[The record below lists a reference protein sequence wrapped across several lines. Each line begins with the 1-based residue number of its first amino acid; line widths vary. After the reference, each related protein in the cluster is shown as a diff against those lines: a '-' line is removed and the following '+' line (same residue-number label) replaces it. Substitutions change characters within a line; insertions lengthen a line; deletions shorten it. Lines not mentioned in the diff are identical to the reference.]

1 MAQFKS
7 KHGTVSR
14 SQQELYMSF
23 VDMRNF
29 TQMLPADKK
38 DMVTADYDTLTAI
51 VQNFRISVKVT
62 GRVPYSLIQLQDAD
76 APFHFGISIH
86 FDESPIP
93 GSTDFS
99 IEVDA
104 ELNLMMKMMLGSKIE
119 EALNKIVDGLVAVS
133 EGRMPEGMPKDFNFN

>member
-14 SQQELYMSF
+14 PQQELYMSF

-38 DMVTADYDTLTAI
+38 DMVSADYDTLSAT
-51 VQNFRISVKVT
+51 VQNFRIAVKVA

-86 FDESPIP
+86 FDESPVP
-93 GSTDFS
+93 GKTDFY
-99 IEVDA
+99 IEADA
-104 ELNLMMKMMLGSKIE
+104 DLNLMMKMMLGNKIE
-119 EALNKIVDGLVAVS
+119 EALDKIVDGLVAVS

>member
-38 DMVTADYDTLTAI
+38 DMVTADYDTLTAT
-51 VQNFRISVKVT
+51 VQNFRISVRVS
-62 GRVPYSLIQLQDAD
+62 GRVPYSLIQLQDVD

-86 FDESPIP
+86 FDESPVP
-93 GSTDFS
+93 GKTEFS
-99 IEVDA
+99 IDVDA
-104 ELNLMMKMMLGSKIE
+104 DLNLMMKMMLGNKIE

>member
-7 KHGTVSR
+7 KHGIVSR
-14 SQQELYMSF
+14 PQQELYMSF

-29 TQMLPADKK
+29 TQMIPEDKK
-38 DMVTADYDTLTAI
+38 DMITADYDSLTAT
-51 VQNFRISVKVT
+51 VQNFRISVKVS

-86 FDESPIP
+86 FDESPVP
-93 GSTDFS
+93 GKTDFH
-99 IEVDA
+99 IDVDA
-104 ELNLMMKMMLGSKIE
+104 DLNLMMKMMLGNKIE
-119 EALNKIVDGLVAVS
+119 EALNRIVDGLVAVS